1 MRQFYMVYSSDQIGQ
16 IVSDQF
22 ENLPKVNIDRKFF
35 LSWSHYLQLMI
46 IANIDELHFYEIEE
60 AKMIGVCRN

>member
-1 MRQFYMVYSSDQIGQ
+1 MVYSSDQIGQ

-35 LSWSHYLQLMI
+35 LSWSHYLQLMR
-46 IANIDELHFYEIEE
+46 IANIDERHFYEIEA